1 MTDDIVTVLAQQI
14 AADILKEPK
23 RVIKPDE
30 RLISN
35 GLIDSF
41 HLVDL
46 ALFVED
52 RFGVRIDDADL
63 NASAFDTLDELAGL
77 IRQRQAG

>member
-1 MTDDIVTVLAQQI
+1 MTDEIVSVLGQQI
-14 AADILKEPK
+14 AADILKEPG

-63 NASAFDTLDELAGL
+63 NAAAFDTLDELAGL
-77 IRQRQAG
+77 IRQRQA

>member
-1 MTDDIVTVLAQQI
+1 MTDEIASVLGQQI
-14 AADILKEPK
+14 AADILKEPG

-63 NASAFDTLDELAGL
+63 NAAAFDTLDELAGL
-77 IRQRQAG
+77 IRQRQA

>member
-1 MTDDIVTVLAQQI
+1 MTDEIISVLGQQI
-14 AADILKEPK
+14 ASDILRQPG

-46 ALFVED
+46 ALFIEE

-77 IRQRQAG
+77 IRQRQNG